1 MNIHL
6 SPSKLK
12 SSSHITITG
21 SKSETNRLLLLQ
33 ALFPELELKNTSNS
47 DDSDVML
54 KALRDFSGTES
65 NSQIINHKSQI
76 IDVHHA
82 GTAMRFLTA
91 YFAIQPN
98 CEVVLTGSSRMKE
111 RPIHILVNALNEL
124 GAQISYEEKEGFPPI
139 KIKGTALVKSEV
151 AIEANT
157 SSQFISALLLIA
169 PKLKNGLKLHLK
181 GEITSLPYIQ
191 MTLELLNKIGV
202 KTSFENRT
210 ITIKPITHN
219 LQPTTLTIESDWSS
233 ASYFYSIVALSEIG
247 TEITLSSYKKNSLQG
262 DSVLSEIYKDFGV
275 ITVFND
281 DEKITI
287 SKDNSND
294 NSNDNIND
302 NSKFNIN
309 IKNQFQQPPSFG
321 GVGGGFYN
329 LNNSPDIAQTIA
341 VTCFGLGIGCH
352 LTGLHTLKIK
362 ETDRLEALKTELTKL
377 GATISVTDSTLT
389 LSPGSPPSEGL
400 GEAIKTYQDHRMA
413 MAFAP
418 LALKTSIIIEDAEV
432 VTKSYPDFWEDLKA
446 LGFFIE

>member
-1 MNIHL
+1 MNLRLI
-6 SPSKLK
+6 PSKLNK
-12 SSSHITITG
+12 TSNITITG

-47 DDSDVML
+47 DDSEVML

-124 GAQISYEEKEGFPPI
+124 GAQIFYEEKEGFPPI

-169 PKLKNGLKLHLK
+169 PKLKNGLKLNLK
-181 GEITSLPYIQ
+181 GEITSLPYIN
-191 MTLELLNKIGV
+191 MTLALLNEIGV
-202 KTSFENRT
+202 ETSFENNS
-210 ITIKPITHN
+210 ITINPLKTQNSKLI
-219 LQPTTLTIESDWSS
+219 TIESDWSS

-275 ITVFND
+275 ETVFND
-281 DEKITI
+281 DETITI
-287 SKDNSND
+287 SK
-294 NSNDNIND
+294 DNIND

-377 GATISVTDSTLT
+377 GATISVTDNTLT
-389 LSPGSPPSEGL
+389 LSPSSPPSEGL

-418 LALKTSIIIEDAEV
+418 LALKTSLIIEDAEV
-432 VTKSYPDFWEDLKA
+432 VSKSYPDFWEDLKGV
-446 LGFFIE
+446 GFEIK